1 MSFPARAL
9 ILGITLFAAT
19 NIDDT
24 FVLLGFFADPKY
36 RAHRVVIGQYL
47 GIATL
52 VAISLLAALIAL
64 VIPPAYVGLLGLVP
78 IAIGSRKLIDLW
90 GGRDKEEEELERHP
104 ASGARGQV
112 FAVAAVTIANGGDN
126 IGVYTPVFA
135 VRSGIETAVIIAVFV
150 LMTAIWCAI
159 AHWLVHHRT
168 IGAPIRKYG
177 HLILPPL
184 LIGLGLSVLLESG
197 SFALL

>member
-24 FVLLGFFADPKY
+24 FLLLGFFADPKY

-64 VIPPAYVGLLGLVP
+64 VIPPAYVGLLGLLP
-78 IAIGSRKLIDLW
+78 IAIGSRKLVDLS
-90 GGRDKEEEELERHP
+90 GGRDKGEEELERHP
-104 ASGARGQV
+104 ASAARGQV
-112 FAVAAVTIANGGDN
+112 LAVAAVTIANGGDN

-150 LMTAIWCAI
+150 LMTAMWCAI

-184 LIGLGLSVLLESG
+184 LIGLGLSVLLEAG

>member
-19 NIDDT
+19 NVDDT

-64 VIPPAYVGLLGLVP
+64 VIPPAYVGLLGLAP
-78 IAIGSRKLIDLW
+78 IAIGAKKLIDLW
-90 GGRDKEEEELERHP
+90 GGRDESEEELERHP
-104 ASGARGQV
+104 ASAARGQV
-112 FAVAAVTIANGGDN
+112 LAVAAVTIANGGDN

-135 VRSGIETAVIIAVFV
+135 VRSGIETAVIIGVFV
-150 LMTAIWCAI
+150 LMTGVWCAI

-184 LIGLGLSVLLESG
+184 LIGLGLSVLLESR

>member
-19 NIDDT
+19 NVDDT

-64 VIPPAYVGLLGLVP
+64 VIPPAYVGLLGLLP
-78 IAIGSRKLIDLW
+78 IAIGSRKLVDLS
-90 GGRDKEEEELERHP
+90 GGRDKGEEELERHP
-104 ASGARGQV
+104 ASAARGQV
-112 FAVAAVTIANGGDN
+112 LAVAAVTIANGGDN

-150 LMTAIWCAI
+150 LMTAMWCAI

-168 IGAPIRKYG
+168 IGAPIRKFG
-177 HLILPPL
+177 HLILPPV
-184 LIGLGLSVLLESG
+184 LIGLGLSVLLEAG
-197 SFALL
+197 SFGLL

>member
-64 VIPPAYVGLLGLVP
+64 VIPPAYVGLLGLLP

-90 GGRDKEEEELERHP
+90 GGRDRGEEELERHP
-104 ASGARGQV
+104 ASAARGQV
-112 FAVAAVTIANGGDN
+112 LAVAAVTIANGGDN

-135 VRSGIETAVIIAVFV
+135 VRSSIETAVIIAVFV
-150 LMTAIWCAI
+150 VMTAIWCAI

>member
-24 FVLLGFFADPKY
+24 FLLLGFFADPKY

-64 VIPPAYVGLLGLVP
+64 VIPPAYVGLLGLAP
-78 IAIGSRKLIDLW
+78 IAIGAKKLIDLW
-90 GGRDKEEEELERHP
+90 GGRDESEEELERHP
-104 ASGARGQV
+104 ASAARGQV
-112 FAVAAVTIANGGDN
+112 LAVAAVTIANGGDN

-135 VRSGIETAVIIAVFV
+135 VRSGIETAVIIGVFV
-150 LMTAIWCAI
+150 LMTAMWCSI

-184 LIGLGLSVLLESG
+184 LIGLGLSVLLESR